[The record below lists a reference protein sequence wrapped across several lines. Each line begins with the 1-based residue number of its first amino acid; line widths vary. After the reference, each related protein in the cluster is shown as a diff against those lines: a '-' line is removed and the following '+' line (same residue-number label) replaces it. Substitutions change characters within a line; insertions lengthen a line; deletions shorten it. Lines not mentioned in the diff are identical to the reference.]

1 MKKNYFETIIGTFVL
16 FFSVYAFLM
25 FLEVNTKTNKNTTS
39 KISANF
45 LKLGGIIV
53 GNDVKLRGIKIG
65 VVSNVFL
72 DSEYYARVEM
82 EIDSKIKLPRNSQI
96 SVQSEGIL
104 GNKYLSITPIN
115 RDNKKFLK
123 ANSEIKNVKDFES
136 IEDQVSRIIFLA
148 TQ

>member
-82 EIDSKIKLPRNSQI
+82 EIDSQIKLPRNSQI

-104 GNKYLSITPIN
+104 GNKYLSIIPGDDSEKYILN
-115 RDNKKFLK
+115 NGFFENVRDY
-123 ANSEIKNVKDFES
+123 ES
-136 IEDQVSRIIFLA
+136 IEDQVSKIIFLA

>member
-104 GNKYLSITPIN
+104 GNKYLSIIPGDDFKKYILN
-115 RDNKKFLK
+115 NGFFENVRDY
-123 ANSEIKNVKDFES
+123 ES
-136 IEDQVSRIIFLA
+136 IEDQVSKIIFLA

>member
-1 MKKNYFETIIGTFVL
+1 MNYEKNYFETIIGTLVL

-25 FLEVNTKTNKNTTS
+25 FLEVNTKTDKNTTS

-104 GNKYLSITPIN
+104 GNKYLSIIPG
-115 RDNKKFLK
+115 D
-123 ANSEIKNVKDFES
+123 DF
-136 IEDQVSRIIFLA
+136 
-148 TQ
+148 

>member
-16 FFSVYAFLM
+16 FFAVYAFLM
-25 FLEVNTKTNKNTTS
+25 FLKVNIKTDKIATS

-53 GNDVKLRGIKIG
+53 GNDVKLRGIKVG
-65 VVSNVFL
+65 VVSDVFL

-82 EIDSKIKLPRNSQI
+82 EIDSQIKLPRNSQI

-104 GNKYLSITPIN
+104 GNKYLSIIPGDDSKKYILN
-115 RDNKKFLK
+115 NGFFENVRDY
-123 ANSEIKNVKDFES
+123 ES
-136 IEDQVSRIIFLA
+136 IEDQVSKIIFLA

>member
-1 MKKNYFETIIGTFVL
+1 MKKNYFETIIGTLVL

-25 FLEVNTKTNKNTTS
+25 FLEVNIKTDKNTTS

-82 EIDSKIKLPRNSQI
+82 EIDSKIKLQGIVKLVFKVREFLEINIYQLSQEMI
-96 SVQSEGIL
+96 S
-104 GNKYLSITPIN
+104 
-115 RDNKKFLK
+115 
-123 ANSEIKNVKDFES
+123 KN
-136 IEDQVSRIIFLA
+136 IF
-148 TQ
+148 

>member
-1 MKKNYFETIIGTFVL
+1 MKKNYFETVIGTFVL

-115 RDNKKFLK
+115 RDNKNFLE

>member
-16 FFSVYAFLM
+16 FFAAYAFLM
-25 FLEVNTKTNKNTTS
+25 FLKVNIKTDKIATS

-53 GNDVKLRGIKIG
+53 GNDVKLRGIKVG
-65 VVSNVFL
+65 VVSDVFL

-82 EIDSKIKLPRNSQI
+82 KIDSKIKLPLNSEI

-104 GNKYLSITPIN
+104 GNKYLSIVPGDDSKKHILN
-115 RDNKKFLK
+115 NGFFENVRDY
-123 ANSEIKNVKDFES
+123 ES
-136 IEDQVSRIIFLA
+136 IEDQVSKIIFLA

>member
-1 MKKNYFETIIGTFVL
+1 MKKNYFETVIGTFVL

-82 EIDSKIKLPRNSQI
+82 EIDSKIKLPGNSQI

-104 GNKYLSITPIN
+104 GNKYLSIIPGDDSEKYILN
-115 RDNKKFLK
+115 NGFFENVRDY
-123 ANSEIKNVKDFES
+123 ES
-136 IEDQVSRIIFLA
+136 IEDQVSKIIFLA